1 MGRVEER
8 IPYLTIS
15 SGCQLHYNAL
25 PYELYMGL
33 EPQVS
38 IILSKRSKFC
48 NVWLTDYRLAR
59 IALGGTLRF
68 GMCYWLF
75 EHTALGVESSLD
87 MDFTQT
93 ATSPGQK
100 LRSLQF
106 SVLASVSYQLL

>member
-38 IILSKRSKFC
+38 ILLSKRSKFC

-59 IALGGTLRF
+59 IALGGTLRCAT
-68 GMCYWLF
+68 G
-75 EHTALGVESSLD
+75 SLN
-87 MDFTQT
+87 
-93 ATSPGQK
+93 APH
-100 LRSLQF
+100 
-106 SVLASVSYQLL
+106 